1 MYRLKS
7 YQREGVDWMIKRE
20 TDDSGLKDYE
30 ECPTGGILADEVGL
44 GKTIQS
50 ITLINENPHLTLILC
65 PKSLVKQWVS
75 EFNKFSPDT
84 KVGIITNDTE
94 HISNDFVYISS
105 ISFLNKKSQG
115 KTILHKVEWGRI
127 IIDEAHSIKNK
138 KSKLHK
144 SVKELRSKHKW
155 CLSATPVM
163 NKMTDFIG
171 LMNFIGIEQVH
182 CQCYKKEVVNKFLLR
197 RTKAD
202 VANEDISLQLPN
214 LHINVK
220 RMSFVSNEEKQLYK
234 EVYERAKSDIKKTS
248 SENIMEILEM
258 LLRVR
263 QICAFPEC
271 YISGMRKKLK
281 QTDLPEW
288 EHESS
293 KLNTVTSEVLKYK
306 NEKTLIFCQF
316 IKEMD
321 AYQSAL
327 CEMNIRSLR
336 IDGSMDM
343 DERQYSI
350 SEFKKNKN
358 INILIIQIN
367 TGGQGINLQE
377 ATRIHIT
384 CPTWNPALE
393 YQAIGRAH
401 RTGQTKEVHVT
412 KYILSDPEDTEI
424 TYIEEKILELHDKKK
439 EVISDVLQDPR
450 IKDSN
455 TFNFNKAVKISGTD
469 IKKLFRK

>member
-1 MYRLKS
+1 M
-7 YQREGVDWMIKRE
+7 
-20 TDDSGLKDYE
+20 
-30 ECPTGGILADEVGL
+30 
-44 GKTIQS
+44 
-50 ITLINENPHLTLILC
+50 
-65 PKSLVKQWVS
+65 
-75 EFNKFSPDT
+75 
-84 KVGIITNDTE
+84 
-94 HISNDFVYISS
+94 
-105 ISFLNKKSQG
+105 
-115 KTILHKVEWGRI
+115 HKVVWGRV

-138 KSKLHK
+138 KSKLHQ
-144 SVKELRSKHKW
+144 SVNNLQATHKW

-171 LMNFIGIEQVH
+171 LMDFIGIDQSH
-182 CQCYKKEVVNKFLLR
+182 CQCYKKEVVKKFLLR

-202 VANEDISLQLPN
+202 VASEDTSLQLPK
-214 LHINVK
+214 LHVNVK
-220 RMSFVSNEEKQLYK
+220 RMSFVSNEERQLYK
-234 EVYERAKSDIKKTS
+234 EVYERVKSDIKNTS
-248 SENIMEILEM
+248 SENVMEILEM

-271 YISGMRKKLK
+271 YIAGMRKKLK
-281 QTDLPEW
+281 QPDIPVW

-293 KLNTVTSEVLKYK
+293 KVNTVTSEITKHK

-321 AYQSAL
+321 AYQNAL

-343 DERQYSI
+343 EERQYSI

-358 INILIIQIN
+358 VNVLIIQIN

-412 KYILSDPEDTEI
+412 KYILSDPEDTDI
-424 TYIEEKILELHDKKK
+424 TYIEEKILELHDRKKD
-439 EVISDVLQDPR
+439 VISDILQDPR

-455 TFNFNKAVKISGTD
+455 TFHFNKAVKISGTD
-469 IKKLFRK
+469 LKKLFRK